1 MEERKSWDNIVDYV
15 YLSLTCE
22 GDLHS
27 AVVTKEVSL
36 VRCVELRSAL
46 FLNLYSKIQTA
57 ATKLYNIKFYNI
69 YSFTCEI
76 Y

>member
-1 MEERKSWDNIVDYV
+1 MSWDNTIEYV
-15 YLSLTCE
+15 FYLSLTCE
-22 GDLHS
+22 GDLRS

-36 VRCVELRSAL
+36 VRCVELRLAL

-57 ATKLYNIKFYNI
+57 AIKLYNIKFYNI